1 MDDSWIK
8 VFSTSL
14 PWQAVMAKQVL
25 EENGIEAVV
34 INQQDSSFFFGE
46 AMVYV
51 EGKWEDQAKELLKGI
66 GS

>member
-14 PWQAVMAKQVL
+14 PWQAEMAKQVL

-34 INQQDSSFFFGE
+34 INQQDSSFFF
-46 AMVYV
+46 
-51 EGKWEDQAKELLKGI
+51 W
-66 GS
+66 

>member
-1 MDDSWIK
+1 
-8 VFSTSL
+8 
-14 PWQAVMAKQVL
+14 MAKQVL

-51 EGKWEDQAKELLKGI
+51 EGKWEDQAKELLKSI

>member
-14 PWQAVMAKQVL
+14 PWQAEMAKQVL

-34 INQQDSSFFFGE
+34 INQQDSSFFLVRPWFTLRENGRI
-46 AMVYV
+46 
-51 EGKWEDQAKELLKGI
+51 KQKNC
-66 GS
+66 